1 MSEPLKSTHVRL
13 SAEAHRV
20 LSALATIEEQDNA
33 EIARR
38 ILEESLL
45 GRVHTLMLASEKVR
59 RLGFSGISGDLQGAV
74 GNSGEGRRK

>member
-20 LSALATIEEQDNA
+20 LTALAQMEEQDNA

-38 ILEESLL
+38 ILEEALL
-45 GRVHTLMLASEKVR
+45 GRIHTLMLAAEKVR
-59 RLGFSGISGDLQGAV
+59 CLGFSGITRDLGGAA
-74 GNSGEGRRK
+74 GNSRK